1 MGSFY
6 EMPEARRGKLLAQHH
21 KTKSQ
26 TKKSVT

>member
-21 KTKSQ
+21 KTKS
-26 TKKSVT
+26 